1 MTEVRQYC
9 ELGASA
15 QQVWSLVTDFGRFVE
30 MLVASRDGTVRTRG
44 AGVGML
50 RTVTVGGEHM
60 IERLD
65 EIDERR
71 WRTRYSMIATGPFP
85 VADYRATI
93 TLNPLGENRCALT
106 WAGSFIPHG
115 ASESDAAEAVR
126 SVYVEGIALMRQ
138 RFGG

>member
-1 MTEVRQYC
+1 MTEVLEQC

-15 QQVWSLVTDFGRFVE
+15 RQVWSLVSDFGGFVD
-30 MLVASRDGTVRTRG
+30 MLVAPRDGTVETRG

-50 RTVTVGGEHM
+50 RTVTVDGEHM

-65 EIDERR
+65 EMDEKR
-71 WRTRYSMIATGPFP
+71 WRTSYSMLVTGPFP
-85 VADYRATI
+85 VDDYQATI
-93 TLNPLGENRCALT
+93 TLSPLGDDRCALS
-106 WAGSFIPHG
+106 WAGSFTPHG

-138 RFGG
+138 RFGS